1 MKYLIKTYGC
11 QFNYSDSERIA
22 AVLEGIGF
30 APAKG
35 DEDANLVVFNTCS
48 IKQKAEDKVFGR
60 LVKFE
65 QMKRKKK
72 NLIVA
77 LTGCMVRKTS
87 TKKSPALEQ
96 DKLVK
101 NLVPVDFVFRIED
114 CANLPELIKEIAPQF
129 KLRGAL
135 DEIDSGSLKN
145 YFKIIPKY
153 NSRFQA
159 FVPIA
164 SGCDKF
170 CAYCIVPYTRGRE
183 RSRPM
188 KEILTECKKLV
199 EDGCKEITLLG
210 QNVDSYGLSFLDRKE
225 KRFKALK
232 PGGKIYFT
240 KLLEAVDKLKTRGLC
255 RVRWTSPH
263 PRDMTDDLISAV
275 KTLKTQ
281 MPYIHL
287 PVQAGS
293 DNTLRRMNRPY
304 TVEHYVGLIKK
315 IRKVMPDCSIS
326 TDIIVGFCG
335 ETKKDFN
342 KSCALYKKIK
352 WDMAYMSK
360 YSMRKYTAAH
370 KIMKDDVPEKE
381 KERRWRALNEII
393 KACSLGRNRFFLGKT
408 VNVLVERCKNGICE
422 GMSEHSKRTQFAGSP
437 KLIGEIVP
445 VKVKKALEWNL
456 VGKITK

>member
-1 MKYLIKTYGC
+1 
-11 QFNYSDSERIA
+11 
-22 AVLEGIGF
+22 
-30 APAKG
+30 
-35 DEDANLVVFNTCS
+35 
-48 IKQKAEDKVFGR
+48 
-60 LVKFE
+60 
-65 QMKRKKK
+65 
-72 NLIVA
+72 
-77 LTGCMVRKTS
+77 
-87 TKKSPALEQ
+87 
-96 DKLVK
+96 
-101 NLVPVDFVFRIED
+101 
-114 CANLPELIKEIAPQF
+114 
-129 KLRGAL
+129 
-135 DEIDSGSLKN
+135 
-145 YFKIIPKY
+145 
-153 NSRFQA
+153 
-159 FVPIA
+159 
-164 SGCDKF
+164 
-170 CAYCIVPYTRGRE
+170 
-183 RSRPM
+183 
-188 KEILTECKKLV
+188 
-199 EDGCKEITLLG
+199 
-210 QNVDSYGLSFLDRKE
+210 
-225 KRFKALK
+225 
-232 PGGKIYFT
+232 
-240 KLLEAVDKLKTRGLC
+240 
-255 RVRWTSPH
+255 
-263 PRDMTDDLISAV
+263 
-275 KTLKTQ
+275 